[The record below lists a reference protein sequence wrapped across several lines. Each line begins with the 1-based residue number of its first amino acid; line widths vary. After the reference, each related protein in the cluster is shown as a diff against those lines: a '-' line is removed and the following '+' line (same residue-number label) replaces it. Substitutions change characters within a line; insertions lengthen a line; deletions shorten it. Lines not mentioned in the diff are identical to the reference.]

1 MTTLKTLTM
10 TSALLLGGVSLAI
23 AQGPPTGG
31 YPPVGGGAGGNPAT
45 NPVTPGPP
53 GPGVIPGAPASQA
66 ATSPTRTR
74 IAHQPTKHH
83 NKMYMS
89 INRTHKGSKMNQWAV
104 LNPVGDPGLHDVGRD
119 PPLILGDGRRSLE
132 LKAR

>member
-1 MTTLKTLTM
+1 MRKQIATM
-10 TSALLLGGVSLAI
+10 VLGAAFMLGTATASF

-31 YPPVGGGAGGNPAT
+31 YPPVAGGAAGNPAT

-89 INRTHKGSKMNQWAV
+89 TNRTHKGSKMNQ
-104 LNPVGDPGLHDVGRD
+104 
-119 PPLILGDGRRSLE
+119 
-132 LKAR
+132 